1 MNAVPAFVFELSGAL
16 HSLALGGNAIQ
27 QVGRAAHE
35 RWSSLNGLSFIDLSN
50 CRLED
55 LGSMPVVAAKH
66 LKLLR
71 SLDLSNNDLRQIP
84 AGQ

>member
-1 MNAVPAFVFELSGAL
+1 MG
-16 HSLALGGNAIQ
+16 
-27 QVGRAAHE
+27 
-35 RWSSLNGLSFIDLSN
+35 FIDLSN

-55 LGSMPVVAAKH
+55 LGDLPVAAAQS

-84 AGQ
+84 PELGLVETLNALQLNGNQIVKHFIKLHFVHIESK